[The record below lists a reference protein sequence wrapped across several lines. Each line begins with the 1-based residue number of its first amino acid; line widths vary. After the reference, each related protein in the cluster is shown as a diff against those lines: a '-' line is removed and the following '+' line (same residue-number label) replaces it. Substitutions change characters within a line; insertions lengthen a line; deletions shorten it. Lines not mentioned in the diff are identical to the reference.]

1 MKRLINFYFLVI
13 LIGCVS
19 ELEEMKYPETKQD
32 KITEEIFGKN
42 IEDPYRWLEDFTS
55 KDALAWVEKQNN
67 LTDSLISNEY
77 QKNIKKD
84 LEDIWITSDISIP
97 FRRGA
102 KTFYYFDDGNQQQ
115 AVFMMKACNECEP
128 VILLDPNKF
137 SVDGTVSLSD
147 ISVSPNG
154 EYLAYSISDGG
165 SDWRTWKVY
174 NIEAAQE
181 TDDLIEWSKFSYA
194 VWESDSSGFY
204 YQKYKEPDEAL
215 SDINRSP
222 QLYFHKLGDK
232 QSDDRLIYEDK
243 LNPDR
248 SWSISVPEK
257 GAYRI
262 LSIGEG
268 TDERNFLSISLDESL
283 NFIPVVDEFEATY
296 RFLGG
301 DESTLWFFSN
311 LDAPN
316 GKILSLKISNE
327 DFEWQE
333 LIQEKEAPISNA
345 SIVGNKI
352 VINYLVD
359 TLSRVE
365 FYDLQGNFIRL
376 LSFEGEGTL
385 TGFNGR
391 LENEISYFEFSNFT
405 TPQRIYEI
413 DLQTLNY
420 DLYWETKIKDLDVSN
435 YESNLRFYKSKDGT
449 EIPLHLAYQKGID
462 ITEDTPVLLYGYGGF
477 NISILPYF
485 SKTFY
490 MWIKSGGVLAVAN
503 LRGGA
508 EYGDA
513 WHKGGM
519 LLNKQNVFDDF
530 AYGAKYLHTQKI
542 GSPKTTASLGRS
554 NGGLLVAATML
565 QYPDLFK
572 VAIPQVGVLDMLRFH
587 KFTIGWA
594 WESDYG
600 EPEKKEDFLNLLSY
614 SPYHNIEK
622 NVCYPTT
629 LITTSARDDRVV
641 PAHSYKFAARLQE
654 RQACSNPV
662 LLRVESRAGHGAGT
676 SKDKQIDEIADI
688 FGFALNN
695 IKED

>member
-1 MKRLINFYFLVI
+1 
-13 LIGCVS
+13 
-19 ELEEMKYPETKQD
+19 MKYPETKKEETQD
-32 KITEEIFGKN
+32 NIFGKS

-55 KDALAWVEKQNN
+55 EEATDWVKEQNE
-67 LTDSLISNEY
+67 LTDSFTSNEY
-77 QKNIKKD
+77 QKNIKKE
-84 LEDIWITSDISIP
+84 LESIWITQDISIP
-97 FRRGA
+97 FRRGN
-102 KTFYYFDDGNQQQ
+102 KTFYYFDDGRKQQ
-115 AVFMMKACNECEP
+115 AVFMVKACNDCEP
-128 VILLDPNKF
+128 KVLLDPNKF
-137 SVDGTVSLSD
+137 STDGTISLSD

-154 EYLAYSISDGG
+154 DYLAYSVSDGG
-165 SDWRTWKVY
+165 SDWRTWKVL
-174 NIEAAQE
+174 NIETKQE

-204 YQKYKEPDEAL
+204 YQKYDQPEESL
-215 SDINRSP
+215 SDINKSP
-222 QLYFHKLGDK
+222 QLFFHKLGDK
-232 QSDDRLIYEDK
+232 QENDRLIYKDDI
-243 LNPDR
+243 NPDL

-257 GAYRI
+257 GSYRV

-268 TDERNFLSISLDESL
+268 TDERNFISISLDQSL
-283 NFIPVVDEFEATY
+283 DFIPVIDKFEASY

-301 DESTLWFFSN
+301 NEQTLWFFSN

-316 GKILSLKISNE
+316 GRILSLEINDA
-327 DFEWQE
+327 DFEWNE
-333 LIQEKEAPISNA
+333 LIAEKQFPISSA
-345 SIVGNKI
+345 SIAGDKLI
-352 VINYLVD
+352 INYLKD
-359 TLSRVE
+359 TLSQVE
-365 FYDLQGNFIRL
+365 FYDLNGNFIDKL
-376 LSFEGEGTL
+376 PFKGLGTL
-385 TGFNGR
+385 SGFYGKLDNKV
-391 LENEISYFEFSNFT
+391 SYFEFSNFT
-405 TPQRIYEI
+405 SPPCIFELDLDTLDYEI
-413 DLQTLNY
+413 
-420 DLYWETKIKDLDVSN
+420 YWETKITDLDVSN

-449 EIPLHLAYQKGID
+449 DIPLHIAHQKGLNIKK
-462 ITEDTPVLLYGYGGF
+462 DTPVLLYGYGGF

-490 MWIKSGGVLAVAN
+490 TWIKSGGVLAVAN

-508 EYGDA
+508 EYGDS
-513 WHKGGM
+513 WHEEGM

-530 AYGAKYLHTQKI
+530 AYAAKYLHSKKI
-542 GSPKTTASLGRS
+542 GSPDTTTSLGRS

-614 SPYHNIEK
+614 SPYHNIK
-622 NVCYPTT
+622 NNVCYPTT

-654 RQACSNPV
+654 LQSCENPI

-688 FGFALNN
+688 FGYALNT
-695 IKED
+695 IKDN

>member
-1 MKRLINFYFLVI
+1 M
-13 LIGCVS
+13 GCVS
-19 ELEEMKYPETKQD
+19 ESIDMKYPETKKEETQD
-32 KITEEIFGKN
+32 NIFGKS

-55 KDALAWVEKQNN
+55 EEATDWVKEQNE
-67 LTDSLISNEY
+67 LTDSFTSNEY
-77 QKNIKKD
+77 QKNIKKE
-84 LEDIWITSDISIP
+84 LESIWITQDISIP
-97 FRRGA
+97 FRRGN
-102 KTFYYFDDGNQQQ
+102 KTFYYFDDGRKQQ
-115 AVFMMKACNECEP
+115 AVFMVKACNGCEP
-128 VILLDPNKF
+128 KVLLDPNKF
-137 SVDGTVSLSD
+137 STDGTISLSD

-154 EYLAYSISDGG
+154 DYLAYSVSDGG
-165 SDWRTWKVY
+165 SDWRIWKVL
-174 NIEAAQE
+174 NIETKQE

-204 YQKYKEPDEAL
+204 YQKYDQPEESL
-215 SDINRSP
+215 SDINKSP
-222 QLYFHKLGDK
+222 QLFFHKLGDK
-232 QSDDRLIYEDK
+232 QENDRLIYKDDT
-243 LNPDR
+243 NPDL

-257 GAYRI
+257 GSYRV

-268 TDERNFLSISLDESL
+268 TDERNFISISLDQSL
-283 NFIPVVDEFEATY
+283 DFIPVIDKFEASY

-301 DESTLWFFSN
+301 NEQTLWFFSN

-316 GKILSLKISNE
+316 GRILSLEINDA
-327 DFEWQE
+327 DFEWNE
-333 LIQEKEAPISNA
+333 LIAEKQFPISSA
-345 SIVGNKI
+345 SIAGDKLI
-352 VINYLVD
+352 INYLKD
-359 TLSRVE
+359 TLSQVE
-365 FYDLQGNFIRL
+365 FYDLNGNFIEKL
-376 LSFEGEGTL
+376 PFKGLGTL
-385 TGFNGR
+385 SGFYGKLDNKV
-391 LENEISYFEFSNFT
+391 SYFEFSNFT
-405 TPQRIYEI
+405 SPPCIFELDLDTLDYEI
-413 DLQTLNY
+413 
-420 DLYWETKIKDLDVSN
+420 YWETKITDLDVSN

-449 EIPLHLAYQKGID
+449 DIPLHIAHQKGLNIKK
-462 ITEDTPVLLYGYGGF
+462 DTPVLLYGYGGF

-490 MWIKSGGVLAVAN
+490 TWIKSGGVLAVAN

-508 EYGDA
+508 EYGDS
-513 WHKGGM
+513 WHEEGM

-530 AYGAKYLHTQKI
+530 AYAAKYLHSKKI
-542 GSPKTTASLGRS
+542 GSPDTTTSLGRS

-614 SPYHNIEK
+614 SPYHNIK
-622 NVCYPTT
+622 NNVCYPTT

-654 RQACSNPV
+654 LQSCENPI

-688 FGFALNN
+688 FGYALNT
-695 IKED
+695 IKDN

>member
-1 MKRLINFYFLVI
+1 LKRLINFYFLVI

-174 NIEAAQE
+174 NIESEKE
-181 TDDLIEWSKFSYA
+181 TNDLIQWSKFSYA

-283 NFIPVVDEFEATY
+283 NFIPVVDVFEATY

-449 EIPLHLAYQKGID
+449 EIPLHLAYQK
-462 ITEDTPVLLYGYGGF
+462 
-477 NISILPYF
+477 
-485 SKTFY
+485 
-490 MWIKSGGVLAVAN
+490 
-503 LRGGA
+503 
-508 EYGDA
+508 
-513 WHKGGM
+513 
-519 LLNKQNVFDDF
+519 
-530 AYGAKYLHTQKI
+530 
-542 GSPKTTASLGRS
+542 
-554 NGGLLVAATML
+554 
-565 QYPDLFK
+565 
-572 VAIPQVGVLDMLRFH
+572 
-587 KFTIGWA
+587 
-594 WESDYG
+594 
-600 EPEKKEDFLNLLSY
+600 
-614 SPYHNIEK
+614 
-622 NVCYPTT
+622 
-629 LITTSARDDRVV
+629 
-641 PAHSYKFAARLQE
+641 
-654 RQACSNPV
+654 
-662 LLRVESRAGHGAGT
+662 
-676 SKDKQIDEIADI
+676 
-688 FGFALNN
+688 
-695 IKED
+695 